1 MKFSLQNTRVYQ
13 DFESLEIGE
22 FFLDK
27 NDCPYIKMR
36 EIQVRFIHNVY
47 NCIRLSDG
55 EQYFFLPNERVYI
68 PTDYTFK
75 INI

>member
-55 EQYFFLPNERVYI
+55 EQCFFPS
-68 PTDYTFK
+68 
-75 INI
+75 